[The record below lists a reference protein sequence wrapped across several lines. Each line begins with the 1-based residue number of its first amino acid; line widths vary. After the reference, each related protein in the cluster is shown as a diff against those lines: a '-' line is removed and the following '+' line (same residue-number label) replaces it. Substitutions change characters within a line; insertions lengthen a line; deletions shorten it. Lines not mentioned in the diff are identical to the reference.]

1 MGLLFFA
8 LARDRRRV
16 VAKNLELCFPK
27 LLPRE
32 RARLRLK
39 HFMSLGRAI
48 ADCSIVWWSKASSIK
63 KLAKIE
69 GKEILDKALVSP
81 LCPFVALKIRLFE
94 GLVSFIEMATVLSKL
109 LALYPIVNTEIAKR
123 HHVCDTG
130 IVIPRSTATT
140 SIVVEKVVRQGDSD
154 VIELTEMAKGRLKRA
169 MSRLELAHQHEGFV

>member
-69 GKEILDKALVSP
+69 GKTPVIALCEKNRPGFWVMVHSSD
-81 LCPFVALKIRLFE
+81 LEKLKDIKIDE
-94 GLVSFIEMATVLSKL
+94 E
-109 LALYPIVNTEIAKR
+109 
-123 HHVCDTG
+123 
-130 IVIPRSTATT
+130 
-140 SIVVEKVVRQGDSD
+140 
-154 VIELTEMAKGRLKRA
+154 
-169 MSRLELAHQHEGFV
+169 